1 MDVAELD
8 EGLEPDEYVEH
19 VAADAVG
26 CRWPV
31 GPDTCPLK
39 LDLLAAAVGLMKAKK
54 QPRKSGFHFVT
65 LKGSFEN
72 DVA

>member
-54 QPRKSGFHFVT
+54 TASKKWFSLCYLERIIPQ
-65 LKGSFEN
+65 
-72 DVA
+72 